1 MKVSVIVPVY
11 NSSKYLDSCLK
22 SLVNQS
28 LDELEIIAI
37 DDNSLDNSL
46 EILKTYQNMYP
57 GKLRV
62 YHNEINMGQS
72 ATRNRG
78 IKLASGE
85 YIGFLDSDD
94 YVNYEMYKTM
104 YEGAI
109 NNGNPEVVVTG
120 LTFVKNNYYLENSFK
135 GLAKSMGKNYEVE
148 NNSEIILNQS
158 PSVCNKLFRSDTIK
172 DKLFLDGRMW
182 EDVAFSF
189 AKMFNANNI
198 LVFNNKDYF
207 YRRRAD
213 EGVSSEGYK
222 VNSKLL
228 DIFAVADKIE
238 EETKEQGNY
247 DKYKDKI
254 KFIQIV
260 TCLQRAVEVM
270 SWPID
275 KESKDEIVRSI
286 ATMVKIKYGDFS
298 KIPMEDLSSRIGFIE
313 AEKLVSLVNNTY
325 IDEDKNIEN
334 SLVERINTIKR

>member
-11 NSSKYLDSCLK
+11 NSSEYLDSCLK
-22 SLVNQS
+22 SLINQS

-46 EILKTYQNMYP
+46 EILNRYQLMYP
-57 GKLRV
+57 DKLKV
-62 YHNEINMGQS
+62 YHNEINIGQS
-72 ATRNRG
+72 TTRNRG
-78 IKLASGE
+78 IKLSSGE

-94 YVNYEMYKTM
+94 YVNYDMYKTM

-109 NNGNPEVVVTG
+109 NNNYPEVVVTG
-120 LTFVKNNYYLENSFK
+120 LTFVKNDYYLENSFK
-135 GLAKSMGKNYEVE
+135 GLSKSKGKNYEVE
-148 NNSEIILNQS
+148 NNSEIILDQS

-189 AKMFNANNI
+189 AKMFNAKNI
-198 LVFNNKDYF
+198 LVFNNRDYF

-213 EGVSSEGYK
+213 EGVSSAGYK
-222 VNSKLL
+222 VNKQLM
-228 DIFAVADKIE
+228 DIFMVADKIE

-275 KESKDEIVRSI
+275 KDNQDEICRSI
-286 ATMVKIKYGDFS
+286 AMMVKMKYGDFS

-325 IDEDKNIEN
+325 IDSEKNIEN
-334 SLVERINTIKR
+334 LLVNRINTIKR